1 MSRNCETPLLSKEQ
15 FKAELKYRM
24 AMNVAKSMMD
34 KGLISKEEYAEFD
47 TIFLQK
53 FSPYLSTLLAG
64 KAL

>member
-1 MSRNCETPLLSKEQ
+1 
-15 FKAELKYRM
+15 
-24 AMNVAKSMMD
+24 MNVAKSMMD